1 MEWIR
6 GAKKV
11 DRELRRP
18 VLTIGNFDGLHWGH
32 QAIMETVVR
41 RAADLG
47 GEAVVYTFEP
57 HPRVVLQPDRA
68 PRMLMTLD
76 QKLEHFESL
85 GADIVI
91 VESFDLAFART
102 QPSVFIERYIHEMIR
117 PKEVYVGYDFHYG
130 HDREGSMRML
140 TETGPRLGF
149 SVTIVPEVTV
159 GGRDVNSSRIR
170 DLIEAG
176 EVEEAR
182 TLLGR
187 PFAVRGDVVH
197 GDHRGRE
204 LGFPTANLASGNEVL
219 PASGVYTGR
228 LRVLDAEVASPEGLP
243 AVANVGVRPTFGGS
257 TGIVTE
263 VHLLDFEGDLYG
275 RSVEFEFGDRLRP
288 ETRFD
293 GADALRSQIQRDL
306 QEARRRLGQD

>member
-102 QPSVFIERYIHEMIR
+102 QPSVFIRTIIFRRQCLHVII
-117 PKEVYVGYDFHYG
+117 KVI
-130 HDREGSMRML
+130 DRHL
-140 TETGPRLGF
+140 T
-149 SVTIVPEVTV
+149 
-159 GGRDVNSSRIR
+159 
-170 DLIEAG
+170 
-176 EVEEAR
+176 
-182 TLLGR
+182 
-187 PFAVRGDVVH
+187 
-197 GDHRGRE
+197 
-204 LGFPTANLASGNEVL
+204 
-219 PASGVYTGR
+219 
-228 LRVLDAEVASPEGLP
+228 
-243 AVANVGVRPTFGGS
+243 
-257 TGIVTE
+257 
-263 VHLLDFEGDLYG
+263 
-275 RSVEFEFGDRLRP
+275 
-288 ETRFD
+288 
-293 GADALRSQIQRDL
+293 
-306 QEARRRLGQD
+306 RR